1 MTDDLNQNV
10 QPDNPDQKPKKR
22 SFWDEWRNA
31 FSIKVAE
38 DEFNESDMKMIDD
51 IAEDIANRR
60 MASPAIMFLVSIKPV
75 TFLMSSGMQMLKPFM
90 PHHEQETTGP
100 EFAKR
105 FMATS
110 LLTDPKAYSRF
121 ALLMEKQEG
130 IEKLLSS
137 LEKFEDLRLK
147 REKKERELKK
157 K

>member
-1 MTDDLNQNV
+1 MTEDQNQNF
-10 QPDNPDQKPKKR
+10 QPDNQDQKPKKR
-22 SFWDEWRNA
+22 TFWDEWRHA
-31 FSIKVAE
+31 FSMKVAE

-60 MASPAIMFLVSIKPV
+60 MASAAILFLVSIKPV

-105 FMATS
+105 FLATS

-121 ALLMEKQEG
+121 ALLMEKQEF
-130 IEKLLSS
+130 IEKLISS
-137 LEKFEDLRLK
+137 LEKFEDIRIK
-147 REKKERELKK
+147 REKKEKLSKQK
-157 K
+157 

>member
-1 MTDDLNQNV
+1 MTEDRNQNS
-10 QPDNPDQKPKKR
+10 QPDNPDQKPKKKN
-22 SFWDEWRNA
+22 FWDEWRNA
-31 FSIKVAE
+31 FSMKVAE
-38 DEFNESDMKMIDD
+38 DEFNESDKKMIDD

-75 TFLMSSGMQMLKPFM
+75 TFIMSSGMQMLKPFM

-110 LLTDPKAYSRF
+110 LITDPKAYARF

-130 IEKLLSS
+130 VEKLISS
-137 LEKFEDLRLK
+137 LEKFEDIRLK
-147 REKKERELKK
+147 REKKEKESKGK
-157 K
+157 